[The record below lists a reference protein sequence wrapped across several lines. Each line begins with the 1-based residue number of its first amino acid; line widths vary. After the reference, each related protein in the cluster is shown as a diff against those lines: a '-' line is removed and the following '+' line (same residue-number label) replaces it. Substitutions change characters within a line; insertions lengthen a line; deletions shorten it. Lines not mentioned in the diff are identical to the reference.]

1 MLADPFSFIVVATLS
16 MPRLAVAPQA
26 VVPPPQCRLACATPP
41 PPEALMR
48 GASIQPIR
56 HRVAKKATAA
66 VAGAILGFFVGMLP
80 GAGIAAVCNPDD
92 ENAALAGA
100 MYGGT
105 AGAIGGAALAVRW
118 AR

>member
-1 MLADPFSFIVVATLS
+1 MLADPFTFVLVAALS
-16 MPRLAVAPQA
+16 VPRVAVITPA
-26 VVPPPQCRLACATPP
+26 VPPSAVCRLACATPP

-48 GASIQPIR
+48 RPSIRPIR
-56 HRVAKKATAA
+56 HVVAKKATAA

-80 GAGIAAVCNPDD
+80 GAGIGAACNPDD

-100 MYGGT
+100 MIGGT
-105 AGAIGGAALAVRW
+105 TGAIGGALLAIRW